1 MINVTSTGYEAMYY
15 YIINMYEV
23 SFNDIGKAFTKQLMN
38 VLFENLRHENHSII
52 NTGMLNCFC
61 ILYSSAGKFGLL

>member
-38 VLFENLRHENHSII
+38 VLFENLRHENQSILSI
-52 NTGMLNCFC
+52 PVC
-61 ILYSSAGKFGLL
+61 